1 MSEKKILIIED
12 LTDMQT
18 LFKEELGNVC
28 SVLSAF
34 SLSEA
39 EDLFTNHGHELSAIA
54 VDACVPGTTPTTPP
68 LVKKMRE
75 TFQGPM
81 IAISSSKEYREMLR
95 EAGCN
100 YDCEKEA
107 LPNLLQKIL
116 AS

>member
-1 MSEKKILIIED
+1 MLEKKILIIED
-12 LTDMQT
+12 LADMQT
-18 LFKEELGNVC
+18 LFKEELGHIFNVF
-28 SVLSAF
+28 SALS
-34 SLSEA
+34 LEEA
-39 EDLFTNHGHELSAIA
+39 ENVFTNYSHELSAIA

-81 IAISSSKEYREMLR
+81 IAISSSKEYRDMLR

-107 LPNLLQKIL
+107 LPNLLQKL
-116 AS
+116 FTN